1 MGGRRNHDGLDWAV
15 SFGTIPILVMFADAI
30 GRTPVKTLAK
40 RAVTGGYGRLET
52 PQRYEPSV
60 TLIVKV

>member
-1 MGGRRNHDGLDWAV
+1 V